1 MPRLTTFTL
10 AMLAITLVSPAPSAQ
25 ASRPPTAHER
35 AALLAATSY
44 AGQIP
49 PRREWSAKKI
59 WVSNL
64 RVSTVNHSWATGTIN
79 TLFAGEGDDKAGL
92 LYHFRAHTWHLRTL
106 GTSSLGCGVPPAVIK
121 DLGGGWL
128 DCIETKK
135 SPEEESEA
143 NCRARGGTPKQEEMY
158 PGEPSSSRLVCW
170 DPGS

>member
-1 MPRLTTFTL
+1 MVKSISTVL
-10 AMLAITLVSPAPSAQ
+10 LVSLALAV
-25 ASRPPTAHER
+25 PTSVYAARTPTPHER

-49 PRREWSAKKI
+49 PRREWAAKKI

-92 LYHFRAHTWHLRTL
+92 LYHFRARTWHLRTL

-128 DCIETKK
+128 DCTETRK
-135 SPEEESEA
+135 SSEEESEA
-143 NCRARGGTPKQEEMY
+143 SCRARGGTPKQEELY